1 MGPSGGRCLPCLLV
15 PSEESKAQTCGHFR
29 PLPLTYLAPLPP
41 SLPPS
46 AELMQT
52 GRGGGLRGTAGS
64 PPVPP
69 TPPTPA
75 APGRKPPTGLWK
87 RQAQLLLTGEA
98 FRAGLSQ
105 GLLEKSVMKCS
116 CELGFWVRKAISH
129 LSSQQLSRK
138 SGSCLLLRGLRSS
151 ALAAEAQAQEA
162 ASIALLSGAGGRA
175 RRERPRGAGE
185 VGAGSSWPGCS
196 VGSERCSSSRLNWP
210 L

>member
-1 MGPSGGRCLPCLLV
+1 MGWDPQGEDVSPAFWYLLRRARPRPVAISAPSRSPIWHL
-15 PSEESKAQTCGHFR
+15 F
-29 PLPLTYLAPLPP
+29 
-41 SLPPS
+41 LPPS

-75 APGRKPPTGLWK
+75 APGRKPPTGLRK

-116 CELGFWVRKAISH
+116 CELRFWVRKAISH

-138 SGSCLLLRGLRSS
+138 SGSSLPLRGLRPS
-151 ALAAEAQAQEA
+151 APAAEARAREA
-162 ASIALLSGAGGRA
+162 ASVSPLSGAGGRA

-185 VGAGSSWPGCS
+185 VGTGSSWPGWS
-196 VGSERCSSSRLNWP
+196 GGSEGCFSSRFNWP